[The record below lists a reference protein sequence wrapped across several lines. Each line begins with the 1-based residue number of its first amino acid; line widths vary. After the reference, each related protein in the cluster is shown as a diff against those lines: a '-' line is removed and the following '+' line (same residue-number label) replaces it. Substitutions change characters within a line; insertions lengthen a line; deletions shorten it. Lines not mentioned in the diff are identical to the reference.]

1 MMRIQGHSLKEDEL
15 NLFGRLKKFTLPIGL
30 APEQVEKEYR
40 VVVEVS
46 ATVYR
51 YKIVPASE
59 LGKRY

>member
-1 MMRIQGHSLKEDEL
+1 L
-15 NLFGRLKKFTLPIGL
+15 NFFERVKKFALPTGL
-30 APEQVEKEYR
+30 APGQVEKEYR